1 MKRTFILLTLFLCLC
16 TAVFAMPNPTA
27 EFYTA
32 DYAGVLSDSTKQY
45 IISISNDLYSKT
57 KAQIVVAALDTINGE
72 NERDY
77 AINLAESWKIGG
89 SDEDNGVLILLAL
102 TERKIDVEVGYGLEG
117 VLPDSKVGR
126 FIDNYAMNYLKNGD
140 YDNGIKNLYNAIAA
154 EVYSE
159 YNLEMPENMDYV
171 AQPENGSEDDTDIIS
186 IVIFILIFLFY
197 LWLNGGRR
205 RRRGFYMFPMGGFG
219 GRGGGFGGG
228 SGGFGGGSSRGG
240 GGSFG
245 GGGTSRGF

>member
-1 MKRTFILLTLFLCLC
+1 
-16 TAVFAMPNPTA
+16 MPNPTA

-117 VLPDSKVGR
+117 VLPDSKWA
-126 FIDNYAMNYLKNGD
+126 DLSTNYAMSYLKNGD
-140 YDNGIKNLYNAIAA
+140 YDNGIRNLYNAIAA

-186 IVIFILIFLFY
+186 IVIFILIFSVLPLVKRRQKTQTRFLY
-197 LWLNGGRR
+197 VPYGRIRRTRR
-205 RRRGFYMFPMGGFG
+205 RFRS
-219 GRGGGFGGG
+219 G
-228 SGGFGGGSSRGG
+228 SGGFGGGSSAAVAAA
-240 GGSFG
+240 SAAAELHVDFNSNFFQK
-245 GGGTSRGF
+245 TFDKMLKTVI